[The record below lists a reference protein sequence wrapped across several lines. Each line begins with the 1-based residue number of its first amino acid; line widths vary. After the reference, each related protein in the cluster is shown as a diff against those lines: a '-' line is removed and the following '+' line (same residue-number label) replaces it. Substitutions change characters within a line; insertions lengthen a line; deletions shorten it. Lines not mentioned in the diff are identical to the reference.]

1 MVLIIAFAWCLSTV
15 SGNLGLKYFIAE
27 VVESVGISPALI
39 PALVYLGGCVI
50 SFATGSSWG
59 TTALLMPVAVPV
71 CYNYGVSIEI
81 AIAACIA
88 GGLFGDHCSPISDTT
103 IKASMASGCD
113 HIQHVQTQIPYA
125 LTSGL
130 SAFVAYIIAGLTN
143 NTVVGLA
150 VALVIAITAVN
161 VQNKIAVKKYTGYD
175 FSGEE
180 INPNL
185 LVK

>member
-1 MVLIIAFAWCLSTV
+1 
-15 SGNLGLKYFIAE
+15 
-27 VVESVGISPALI
+27 
-39 PALVYLGGCVI
+39 
-50 SFATGSSWG
+50 
-59 TTALLMPVAVPV
+59 
-71 CYNYGVSIEI
+71 
-81 AIAACIA
+81 
-88 GGLFGDHCSPISDTT
+88 
-103 IKASMASGCD
+103 MASGCD